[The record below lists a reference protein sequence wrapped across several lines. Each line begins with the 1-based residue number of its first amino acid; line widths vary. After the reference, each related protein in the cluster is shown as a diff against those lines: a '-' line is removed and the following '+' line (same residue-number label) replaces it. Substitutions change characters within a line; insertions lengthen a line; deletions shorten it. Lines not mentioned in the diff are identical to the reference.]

1 MYMQAANSHATTS
14 VSGSV
19 NSRMIDAAP
28 TDEAGSNA
36 VILQLF
42 SITIAARDAFT
53 RASRSVESPALARL
67 FLERAEDQA
76 RIASHLRAQL

>member
-1 MYMQAANSHATTS
+1 MADAT
-14 VSGSV
+14 
-19 NSRMIDAAP
+19 MADDAS
-28 TDEAGSNA
+28 SNA

-53 RASRSVESPALARL
+53 RASRSVESPGLARL